1 MADLLKLAKEN
12 KVTEFEKA
20 WADQNRKTYP
30 LNTNDGMAAQAEYNR
45 LRSYDT
51 NTPKTTSGPSGTISK
66 AVSTQGF
73 TTGFGMIS
81 TEAANELIG
90 ADQIANAAISIGT
103 ALFSSKPLKDGL
115 KDLFTTGLGNLFEG
129 AMNILEKEVEL
140 RNKLNAQIGI
150 GGELSRGYRNNIVE
164 ALDGVQGMG
173 YSFDELADTA
183 ISATKETGRFFV
195 MNESIMENMAVTSRA
210 FIGDMKEMG
219 PVLRQFELVGIGAEK
234 TLENINEAG
243 KSSLTLGL
251 NSRRTTEELNKN
263 IGKLNQ
269 YGFENAT
276 QGLNRMVQKSI
287 EFRMNMQ
294 NVFDLADK
302 VMSPEKAIDLAA
314 NLQVLGGAV
323 GSLGD
328 PFQMMYMATNNV
340 EGLQDALIGAAESL
354 AVYSEENGKFEIT
367 GVNLRRARAMAD
379 ELGMSYQ
386 DLSNMAIAA
395 AERTSAAADLMGA
408 GISVD
413 EKEKEFLT
421 NIARMG
427 KDGKMVIEVPPI
439 LQEQLGKTIELED
452 LNQTTASAILEN
464 QKAFEKMDVKDIAL
478 EQFTETQK
486 MALNISQIAA
496 MLKVEFAKTYRGM
509 GADMDKYV
517 KMGND
522 MLEKYVTGEEAS
534 GELKSVLDEQRAALQ
549 KAVSEDQ
556 KQKGASAT
564 PQQPLNVNNTQ
575 NTTQTQQ
582 NTQSQQNTTPTTFDI
597 SANSLSQLADKI
609 KGRPIEVNVNGN
621 NSNPRGYL
629 PNQ

>member
-1 MADLLKLAKEN
+1 MAADNKRLQDLARN
-12 KVTEFEKA
+12 NPDGFEKYYRENVDA
-20 WADQNRKTYP
+20 NASPETI
-30 LNTNDGMAAQAEYNR
+30 AAKQ
-45 LRSYDT
+45 SYYKNVDL
-51 NTPKTTSGPSGTISK
+51 TPTAPKDLTGSRPKPVT
-66 AVSTQGF
+66 TQGF
-73 TTGFGMIS
+73 TTGYGMIS
-81 TEAANELIG
+81 AEAAQELIG
-90 ADQIANAAISIGT
+90 ADQIADAAITIGT
-103 ALFSSKPLKDGL
+103 ALFGSKPLKDGL
-115 KDLFTTGLGNLFEG
+115 TSLFTTGLGNLFDG
-129 AMNILEKEVEL
+129 MKKILSDEVKL
-140 RNKLNAQIGI
+140 RNQLNAQIGI
-150 GGELSRGYRNNIVE
+150 GGELSRNYRNNIVE
-164 ALDGVQGMG
+164 AFDGVQGMG
-173 YSFDELADTA
+173 YSFSDLSDTA
-183 ISATKETGRFFV
+183 ISATKETGRFFI

-269 YGFENAT
+269 YGFENGT

-354 AVYSEENGKFEIT
+354 TTYNSEQGKFEIT

-379 ELGMSYQ
+379 ELGMSYS
-386 DLSNMAIAA
+386 DLSNMAVAA
-395 AERTSAAADLMGA
+395 AERTSAAADLMAA

-427 KDGKMVIEVPPI
+427 KDGKMVIEVPAI
-439 LQEQLGKTIELED
+439 LQEQLGKTVELED
-452 LNQTTASAILEN
+452 LEQSAVDAILKN
-464 QKAFEKMDVKDIAL
+464 QKAFETMDIRDIAM

-486 MALNISQIAA
+486 MALNVSQIAA
-496 MLKVEFAKTYRGM
+496 MMQVEFAKTYRGM
-509 GADMDKYV
+509 GAEVDEYIKL
-517 KMGND
+517 GNN
-522 MLEKYVTGEEAS
+522 MLKKYVTGEEAS
-534 GELKSVLDEQRAALQ
+534 GELKTTLDGFRSGLQ
-549 KAVSEDQ
+549 TQVSDDQ

-575 NTTQTQQ
+575 NTTPTTQNTPTQQ
-582 NTQSQQNTTPTTFDI
+582 NTGPTTVNL
-597 SANSLSQLADKI
+597 SYETLKNLGAEYAKSNSTI
-609 KGRPIEVNVNGN
+609 KVNVNGTT
-621 NSNPRGYL
+621 NPREY
-629 PNQ
+629 

>member
-1 MADLLKLAKEN
+1 MAADNKRLQDLARN
-12 KVTEFEKA
+12 NPDGFEKYYRENVDA
-20 WADQNRKTYP
+20 NASPETI
-30 LNTNDGMAAQAEYNR
+30 AAKQ
-45 LRSYDT
+45 SYYKNVDL
-51 NTPKTTSGPSGTISK
+51 TPTAPKDLTGSRPKPVT
-66 AVSTQGF
+66 TQGF
-73 TTGFGMIS
+73 TTGYGMIS
-81 TEAANELIG
+81 AEAAQELIG
-90 ADQIANAAISIGT
+90 ADQIADAAITIGT
-103 ALFSSKPLKDGL
+103 ALFGSKPLKDGL
-115 KDLFTTGLGNLFEG
+115 TSLFTTGLGNLFDG
-129 AMNILEKEVEL
+129 MKKILSDEVKL
-140 RNKLNAQIGI
+140 RNQLNAQIGI
-150 GGELSRGYRNNIVE
+150 GGELSRNYRNNIVE
-164 ALDGVQGMG
+164 AFDGVQGMG
-173 YSFDELADTA
+173 YSFSDLSDTA
-183 ISATKETGRFFV
+183 ISATKETGRFFI

-427 KDGKMVIEVPPI
+427 KDGKMVIEVPAI
-439 LQEQLGKTIELED
+439 LQEQLGKTVELED
-452 LNQTTASAILEN
+452 LEQSAVDAILKN
-464 QKAFEKMDVKDIAL
+464 QEAFETMDIRDIAM

-486 MALNISQIAA
+486 MALNVSQIAA
-496 MLKVEFAKTYRGM
+496 MMQVEFAKTYRGM
-509 GADMDKYV
+509 GAELDEYV
-517 KMGND
+517 KLGNN
-522 MLEKYVTGEEAS
+522 MLKKYVTGEEAS
-534 GELKSVLDEQRAALQ
+534 GELKTTLDGFRSKLQ
-549 KAVSEDQ
+549 TQVSDDQ
-556 KQKGASAT
+556 KQKGASGT

-582 NTQSQQNTTPTTFDI
+582 NTQSQQNTGPTTV
-597 SANSLSQLADKI
+597 SLSYETLKNLGVEVAKSSTT
-609 KGRPIEVNVNGN
+609 RPIEVNVNGN
-621 NSNPRGYL
+621 TSNSRGYL
-629 PNQ
+629 

>member
-1 MADLLKLAKEN
+1 MISAE
-12 KVTEFEKA
+12 
-20 WADQNRKTYP
+20 
-30 LNTNDGMAAQAEYNR
+30 AAQ
-45 LRSYDT
+45 
-51 NTPKTTSGPSGTISK
+51 
-66 AVSTQGF
+66 
-73 TTGFGMIS
+73 
-81 TEAANELIG
+81 ELIG
-90 ADQIANAAISIGT
+90 ADQIADAAITIGT
-103 ALFSSKPLKDGL
+103 ALFGSKPLKDGL
-115 KDLFTTGLGNLFEG
+115 TSLFTTGLGNLFDG
-129 AMNILEKEVEL
+129 MKKILSDEVKL
-140 RNKLNAQIGI
+140 RNQLNAQIGI
-150 GGELSRGYRNNIVE
+150 GGELSRNYRNNIVE
-164 ALDGVQGMG
+164 AFDGVQGMG
-173 YSFDELADTA
+173 YSFSDLSDTA
-183 ISATKETGRFFV
+183 ISATKETGRFFI

-269 YGFENAT
+269 YGFENGT

-354 AVYSEENGKFEIT
+354 TTYNSEQGKFEIT

-379 ELGMSYQ
+379 ELGMSYS
-386 DLSNMAIAA
+386 DLSNMAVAA
-395 AERTSAAADLMGA
+395 AERTSAAADLMAA

-427 KDGKMVIEVPPI
+427 KDGKMVIEVPAI
-439 LQEQLGKTIELED
+439 LQEQLGKTVELED
-452 LNQTTASAILEN
+452 LEQSAVDAILKN
-464 QKAFEKMDVKDIAL
+464 QKAFETMDIRDIAM

-486 MALNISQIAA
+486 MALNVSQIAA
-496 MLKVEFAKTYRGM
+496 MMQVEFAKTYRGM
-509 GADMDKYV
+509 GAEVDEYIKL
-517 KMGND
+517 GNN
-522 MLEKYVTGEEAS
+522 MLKKYVTGEEAS
-534 GELKSVLDEQRAALQ
+534 GELKTTLDGFRSKLQ
-549 KAVSEDQ
+549 TQVSDDQ
-556 KQKGASAT
+556 KQKGASGT

-575 NTTQTQQ
+575 NTTQTKQ
-582 NTQSQQNTTPTTFDI
+582 NTQTEQNTGPTIFDI
-597 SANSLSQLADKI
+597 SANSLAQLADKI
-609 KGRPIEVNVNGN
+609 KGRPIELNVNGTDT
-621 NSNPRGYL
+621 NPRGYL
-629 PNQ
+629 RNQ

>member
-1 MADLLKLAKEN
+1 
-12 KVTEFEKA
+12 
-20 WADQNRKTYP
+20 
-30 LNTNDGMAAQAEYNR
+30 MAADNKKLQDLARNDQDGFQKYYLENVDSKASGQTIAAKQ
-45 LRSYDT
+45 SYYKNLDLT
-51 NTPKTTSGPSGTISK
+51 PTVPKDLTGSRPKTVT
-66 AVSTQGF
+66 TQGYN
-73 TTGFGMIS
+73 TGYGMIS
-81 TEAANELIG
+81 AEAAQELIG
-90 ADQIANAAISIGT
+90 ADQIADAAITIGT
-103 ALFSSKPLKDGL
+103 AIFGSKPLKDGL
-115 KDLFTTGLGNLFEG
+115 TSLFTTGLGNLFDG
-129 AMNILEKEVEL
+129 MKKILSDEVKL
-140 RNKLNAQIGI
+140 RNQLNAQIAI
-150 GGELSRGYRNNIVE
+150 GGELSRGYRDNIVD
-164 ALDGVQGMG
+164 AFDGVQGMG
-173 YSFDELADTA
+173 YAFSELSDTA
-183 ISATKETGRFFV
+183 ISATKETGRFFT

-269 YGFENAT
+269 YGFENGT

-354 AVYSEENGKFEIT
+354 TTYNSEQGKFEIT
-367 GVNLRRARAMAD
+367 GVNLRRARAMAE

-386 DLSNMAIAA
+386 DLSNMAIAS
-395 AERTSAAADLMGA
+395 AERTSAAADLMAA

-413 EKEKEFLT
+413 DKEKEFIT
-421 NIARMG
+421 NLARMG
-427 KDGKMVIEVPPI
+427 KDGRMVIEVPPS
-439 LQEQLGKTIELED
+439 LAQTLGIERTQALED
-452 LNQTTASAILEN
+452 LDQATASAILAN
-464 QKAFEKMDVKDIAL
+464 QTAFEEMDVRDIAM

-486 MALNISQIAA
+486 IGLNVSQIAA
-496 MLKVEFAKTYRGM
+496 MMQVEFAKTYRGM
-509 GADMDKYV
+509 GAEVDKYV

-522 MLEKYVTGEEAS
+522 MLEKYVTGKEAS

-556 KQKGASAT
+556 KQKGASGT
-564 PQQPLNVNNTQ
+564 PQQPLNVNNNQ

-582 NTQSQQNTTPTTFDI
+582 NNVPLNTNTDSTPSEQFLMRLMNELNRTRGNIVIQNNVDPTNERSYTK
-597 SANSLSQLADKI
+597 A
-609 KGRPIEVNVNGN
+609 R
-621 NSNPRGYL
+621 
-629 PNQ
+629 

>member
-1 MADLLKLAKEN
+1 MPDISKFKKGLSY
-12 KVTEFEKA
+12 TQF
-20 WADQNRKTYP
+20 
-30 LNTNDGMAAQAEYNR
+30 QAEYDKALQAENGTFNKNNFENAWNTY
-45 LRSYDT
+45 ST
-51 NTPKTTSGPSGTISK
+51 PQPTTTPKDLTGSRPKPVT
-66 AVSTQGF
+66 TQGF
-73 TTGFGMIS
+73 TTGYGMIS
-81 TEAANELIG
+81 AEAANELIG
-90 ADQIANAAISIGT
+90 ADQIADAAITIGT
-103 ALFSSKPLKDGL
+103 ALFGSKPLKDGL
-115 KDLFTTGLGNLFEG
+115 TSLFTTGLGNLFDG
-129 AMNILEKEVEL
+129 MKKILSDEVKL
-140 RNKLNAQIGI
+140 RNQLNAQIGI
-150 GGELSRGYRNNIVE
+150 GGELSRNYRNNIVE
-164 ALDGVQGMG
+164 AFDGVQGMG
-173 YSFDELADTA
+173 YSFSDLSDTA
-183 ISATKETGRFFV
+183 ISATKETGRFFI

-269 YGFENAT
+269 YGFENGT

-354 AVYSEENGKFEIT
+354 TTYNSEQGKFEIT

-379 ELGMSYQ
+379 ELGMSYS
-386 DLSNMAIAA
+386 DLSNMAVAA
-395 AERTSAAADLMGA
+395 AERTSAAADLMAA

-427 KDGKMVIEVPPI
+427 KDGKMVIEVPAI
-439 LQEQLGKTIELED
+439 LQEQLGKTVELED
-452 LNQTTASAILEN
+452 LEQSAVDAILKN
-464 QKAFEKMDVKDIAL
+464 QKAFETMDIRDIAM

-486 MALNISQIAA
+486 MALNVSQIAA
-496 MLKVEFAKTYRGM
+496 MMQVEFAKTYRGM
-509 GADMDKYV
+509 GAEVDEYIKL
-517 KMGND
+517 GNN
-522 MLEKYVTGEEAS
+522 MLKKYVTGEEAS
-534 GELKSVLDEQRAALQ
+534 GELKTTLDGFRSGLQ
-549 KAVSEDQ
+549 TQVSDDQ

-575 NTTQTQQ
+575 NTTPTTQNTPTQQ
-582 NTQSQQNTTPTTFDI
+582 NTGPTTVNL
-597 SANSLSQLADKI
+597 SYETLKNLGAEYAKSNSTI
-609 KGRPIEVNVNGN
+609 KVNVNGTT
-621 NSNPRGYL
+621 NPREY
-629 PNQ
+629 

>member
-1 MADLLKLAKEN
+1 MPDISKFKKGLSY
-12 KVTEFEKA
+12 TQF
-20 WADQNRKTYP
+20 
-30 LNTNDGMAAQAEYNR
+30 QAEYDKALQAENGTFNKNNFENAWNTY
-45 LRSYDT
+45 ST
-51 NTPKTTSGPSGTISK
+51 PQPTTTPKDLTGSRPKSVT
-66 AVSTQGF
+66 TQGY
-73 TTGFGMIS
+73 TTGYGMIS
-81 TEAANELIG
+81 AEAAQELIG
-90 ADQIANAAISIGT
+90 ADQIADAAITIGT
-103 ALFSSKPLKDGL
+103 AIFGSKPLKDGL
-115 KDLFTTGLGNLFEG
+115 TSLFTTGLGNLFDG
-129 AMNILEKEVEL
+129 MKKILSDEVKL
-140 RNKLNAQIGI
+140 RNQLNAQIAI
-150 GGELSRGYRNNIVE
+150 GGELSRGYRDNIVD
-164 ALDGVQGMG
+164 AFDGVQGMG
-173 YSFDELADTA
+173 YAFSELSDTA
-183 ISATKETGRFFV
+183 ISTTKETGRFFT

-269 YGFENAT
+269 YGFENGT

-354 AVYSEENGKFEIT
+354 TTYNSEQGKFEIT
-367 GVNLRRARAMAD
+367 GVNLRRARAMAE

-386 DLSNMAIAA
+386 DLSNMAIAS
-395 AERTSAAADLMGA
+395 AERTSAAADLMAA

-413 EKEKEFLT
+413 DKEKEFIT
-421 NIARMG
+421 NLARMG
-427 KDGKMVIEVPPI
+427 KDGRMVIEVPPS
-439 LQEQLGKTIELED
+439 LAQTLGIERTQALED
-452 LNQTTASAILEN
+452 LDQATASAILAN
-464 QKAFEKMDVKDIAL
+464 QTAFEEMDVRDIAM

-486 MALNISQIAA
+486 IGLNVSQIAA
-496 MLKVEFAKTYRGM
+496 MMQVEFAKTYRGM
-509 GADMDKYV
+509 GAEVDKYV

-522 MLEKYVTGEEAS
+522 MLEKYVTGKEAS

-556 KQKGASAT
+556 KQKGASGT
-564 PQQPLNVNNTQ
+564 PQQPLNVNNNQ

-582 NTQSQQNTTPTTFDI
+582 NNVPLNTNTDSTPSEQFLMRLMNELNRTRGNIVIQNNVDPTNERSYTK
-597 SANSLSQLADKI
+597 A
-609 KGRPIEVNVNGN
+609 R
-621 NSNPRGYL
+621 
-629 PNQ
+629 